1 MLKRKEFREK
11 RLKEKAYQKM
21 IKKNRKKIMRL
32 AKDASTKPFDY
43 ELGLKMFVAYLE
55 FMKDYYKL
63 GAHVVAMELENSRPR
78 LEGITDALECY
89 ELWHDVDDQITSK
102 YFTDHNEPLD
112 GKTYEEAQIGLDM
125 ELEYYKKRFFDI
137 LKDELETWWD

>member
-11 RLKEKAYQKM
+11 KYRKM
-21 IKKNRKKIMRL
+21 IKKNRKKIMLL

-63 GAHVVAMELENSRPR
+63 GAHVVAIELENSRHR
-78 LEGITDALECY
+78 LKA
-89 ELWHDVDDQITSK
+89 
-102 YFTDHNEPLD
+102 
-112 GKTYEEAQIGLDM
+112 
-125 ELEYYKKRFFDI
+125 
-137 LKDELETWWD
+137 